1 MRHLVQDG
9 DSLDKNLL
17 IASCPTADH
26 VLLTL
31 SRVLL
36 SESLCIGILQG
47 STEPRFLQYF
57 LKRDPLLPAI
67 QISEY
72 PIHDGIA

>member
-1 MRHLVQDG
+1 MG
-9 DSLDKNLL
+9 IPWIKTFSLLL
-17 IASCPTADH
+17 APTADH

-36 SESLCIGILQG
+36 SKSLCIGILQG
-47 STEPRFLQYF
+47 STEPKFLQYF